1 MFLKDC
7 KGVSRTG
14 SEKLVVL
21 VGERVVG
28 CNNGDGEDGG
38 GIVEKEAQDGPF
50 MNPSECFGVADGFS
64 GASFRGGSGCLF
76 KVSAPAVRL
85 YSMRCDSLETF
96 N

>member
-7 KGVSRTG
+7 KGVSSTG

-21 VGERVVG
+21 EVERVVG
-28 CNNGDGEDGG
+28 CNIGDGEDGG

-64 GASFRGGSGCLF
+64 GASFRACRGSLF
-76 KVSAPAVRL
+76 IVSALAVRL
-85 YSMRCDSLETF
+85 
-96 N
+96 